1 LYRLLYSVY
10 DAYSFHVI
18 PVMGQIIAGDWKS
31 YQYLVESIRQFPC
44 QARLDF
50 LSLSHSTLLPED
62 AYSGSAVLLCVLMAI
77 CVSHLS
83 LSDTHCQQSHGCWTS
98 LAQWMVLLKYQ

>member
-1 LYRLLYSVY
+1 
-10 DAYSFHVI
+10 
-18 PVMGQIIAGDWKS
+18 MGQIIAGDWKS
-31 YQYLVESIRQFPC
+31 YRYLVESIRQFPC

-50 LSLSHSTLLPED
+50 LSLSHFTLLPED

-83 LSDTHCQQSHGCWTS
+83 LSAVTRLLDITS
-98 LAQWMVLLKYQ
+98 SVDGIAKVSMRYVK